1 MVCLI
6 WLLFVCVD
14 VERGTGQAWKQ
25 GRTFPFLTA
34 RVCLFFSVVQQGGFS
49 QIAPLNNEQ
58 RLCHSC
64 KIHFLVNNSTV
75 TVLSDTYGRRQCGRR
90 CRGLAWLQLLPFL
103 VRLLLIRQRSRRR
116 RRRQVG
122 ALADLRVVEGHGLGE
137 VRESE
142 KQVEKCDSL
151 LNYFLYCVYS
161 VHEEYE

>member
-14 VERGTGQAWKQ
+14 VETGNGQAWKQ

-34 RVCLFFSVVQQGGFS
+34 RFFFSVVQQGGFS
-49 QIAPLNNEQ
+49 LTAPLNNEQ
-58 RLCHSC
+58 GLCHSC

-75 TVLSDTYGRRQCGRR
+75 TVLGDTYGRRQYGRR

-122 ALADLRVVEGHGLGE
+122 ALADLCVVEGHRLGE

-151 LNYFLYCVYS
+151 WKI
-161 VHEEYE
+161 